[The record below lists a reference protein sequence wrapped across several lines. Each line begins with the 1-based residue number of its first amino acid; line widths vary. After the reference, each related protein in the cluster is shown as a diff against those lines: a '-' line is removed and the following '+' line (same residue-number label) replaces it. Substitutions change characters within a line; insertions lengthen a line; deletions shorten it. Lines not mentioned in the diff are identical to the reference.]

1 MAESLKQQQQRV
13 KLEQEYQAA
22 LNMSASLNTKISND
36 LKAQVDA
43 AGDLADE
50 MQSFV
55 NDLNS
60 SVSGLSDS
68 ASITKEILK
77 LQSEQKTLSASIT
90 SENRALVLEKKFA
103 LDTAI
108 EALRVEEK
116 ILQATENVD
125 AQAKKY
131 SESIGSWLDG
141 VSAHARQIPILG
153 GLLSSMADSLSSSI
167 KDKLGTATKQFVV
180 DFRSG
185 MEGGKSSAAGLA
197 NAVKKSGGGIFK
209 SMFSWKIAL
218 LGIVGLFALAVM
230 AMDKAEK
237 AMISF
242 REETGMIRGQFA
254 GAEQKAMAA
263 ASATFGMTGSLEE
276 GAKLAGQ
283 MYNAFGGIEDI
294 SQGVLTNTVALAAG
308 LGLSVDAIGGV
319 NKLFQNAFGASQEL
333 AQSMV
338 NTTVN
343 ASTLA
348 GVPADKVLKD
358 MAESSADIYSFFR
371 GSPQQLQKSAI
382 QAAKLGTSLK
392 QAAEVSKNLL
402 NFEDSINAELEASAL
417 LGRNLNFN
425 QARYLAATGDTVGA
439 QQAVLKEIGKIGDI
453 SKLNYFQQEALA
465 KAAGMPIADMINQQR
480 IQKNL
485 GKLDGERMKAANALI
500 AKGADASKL
509 TKAELDAELG
519 RQKAEAQRTTR
530 LESIQ
535 RIIESIA
542 MELGQILMPEAE
554 GILAWLQDKD
564 NRERV
569 TEFIEGV
576 KEGFNTVREVLTEV
590 YNKVKP
596 YLEDILGFF
605 GVMGGADS
613 EKGSAASAGKGVVIL
628 GAALMGLKIF
638 GPILGGLLSG
648 VGSLGAG
655 LLNASVSAGKGIF
668 GMFSKTKE
676 ATEAASKGATKVG
689 GRSVSAMT
697 KLGRGI
703 KDLGVGIG
711 NFIKGLASGVGQGLT
726 AIGKGLGGFL
736 RGLSGGLAS
745 LANPAALIGLAA
757 ITVAF
762 LLLSVALRIMAPALE
777 PLGQMFKSIFEGIA
791 TIVVPIVDILVEGFV
806 KLADIVGNVILGI
819 MREFGNIVEIVANAF
834 VSIAEVVGSTII
846 GIFETVSSTLGL
858 IIENSSKAG
867 QVLEMAAAITAVAV
881 AMAAFG
887 GGAALASA
895 GNLIGTA
902 LDLGASL
909 IGGKTP
915 DEKLDEM
922 LQKGPAI
929 ASFAAA
935 LTPALQT
942 FSALTASSKGI
953 LGLAGA
959 FGALAKN
966 LELVAESTKKLEP
979 AKLNEIAGTAGQVN
993 GGGKGKL
1000 SLPASVEALATA
1012 VNNLATVDNKNMI
1025 DKLEEIRKAVI
1036 VGALIEMDGDI
1047 LTRNMA
1053 RKQEAFNRVNFAS
1066 RLTS

>member
-22 LNMSASLNTKISND
+22 LNMSASLNTKIAND

-103 LDTAI
+103 LETAI

-185 MEGGKSSAAGLA
+185 MEQSKSSTAGLA
-197 NAVKKSGGGIFK
+197 NAIKKSGGGIFK

-242 REETGMIRGQFA
+242 REETGMIRGQ
-254 GAEQKAMAA
+254 
-263 ASATFGMTGSLEE
+263 
-276 GAKLAGQ
+276 LAGQ

-358 MAESSADIYSFFR
+358 MAESSADMYSFFR

-1012 VNNLATVDNKNMI
+1012 VNNLATVDNKKMI
-1025 DKLEEIRKAVI
+1025 DKLEEVREAVLL
-1036 VGALIEMDGDI
+1036 GALIEMDGTI
-1047 LTRNMA
+1047 LTQSVTQR
-1053 RKQEAFNRVNFAS
+1053 QEKFNRYNFGS
-1066 RLTS
+1066 RLNS

>member
-1 MAESLKQQQQRV
+1 MAESLKQQQERI
-13 KLEQEYQAA
+13 KLEKEYQDSLKVSQSLLSAMAKDIDAEVDARTKLGKA
-22 LNMSASLNTKISND
+22 LKDFNND
-36 LKAQVDA
+36 LK
-43 AGDLADE
+43 
-50 MQSFV
+50 
-55 NDLNS
+55 S
-60 SVSGLSDS
+60 SVSSLTDS
-68 ASITKEILK
+68 ESITKEIQK
-77 LQSEQKTLSASIT
+77 LEAQKTQIAQSYFGKNKVVGDKKQEILDIT
-90 SENRALVLEKKFA
+90 LQTLY
-103 LDTAI
+103 
-108 EALRVEEK
+108 VEEK
-116 ILQATENVD
+116 IAQNTEAVD
-125 AQAKKY
+125 KKAQEY
-131 SESIGSWLDG
+131 VNTIGGALDKMASH
-141 VSAHARQIPILG
+141 VSQIPILG
-153 GLLSSMADSLSSSI
+153 GLLGGMATKAANSI
-167 KDKLGTATKQFVV
+167 KENLGNAAKQFVV
-180 DFRSG
+180 DFRAG
-185 MEGGKSSAAGLA
+185 MEGGKSQAAGLA

-209 SMFSWKIAL
+209 AMFSWKLAL
-218 LGIVGLFALAVM
+218 LGILGLFALAVM

-263 ASATFGMTGSLEE
+263 ASATYGMTGSLEE

-294 SQGVLTNTVALAAG
+294 SQGVLTNTVKLAAG

-338 NTTVN
+338 NTTIN

-348 GVPADKVLKD
+348 GVPADRVLKD
-358 MAESSADIYSFFR
+358 MAESSADMYSFFR

-402 NFEDSINAELEASAL
+402 NFEDSINSELEASAL

-453 SKLNYFQQEALA
+453 SKLNYYQQEALA

-509 TKAELDAELG
+509 TKKQLDAELG
-519 RQKAEAQRTTR
+519 RQQAEAQRTTT
-530 LESIQ
+530 LEGIQ

-542 MELGQILMPEAE
+542 MKLGEILMPEAK
-554 GILAWLQDKD
+554 GLLKWLSKEENQEK
-564 NRERV
+564 V
-569 TEFIEGV
+569 KIFIEGM
-576 KEGFNTVREVLTEV
+576 KEGFNTVKDALKEAYEYIKPKIEKVLG
-590 YNKVKP
+590 Y
-596 YLEDILGFF
+596 F
-605 GVMGGADS
+605 GVLGGEEG
-613 EKGSAASAGKGVVIL
+613 EKGSAKSAGKGFVIL
-628 GAALMGLKIF
+628 AASLMGLKIF

-648 VGSLGAG
+648 VGSLGGG
-655 LLNASVSAGKGIF
+655 LLNMTGGAIKGI
-668 GMFSKTKE
+668 GSMMGKSKE

-689 GRSVSAMT
+689 GRGVSAMT

-703 KDLGVGIG
+703 KDLGTGIG
-711 NFIKGLASGVGQGLT
+711 GFIKGLASGIGQGLT
-726 AIGKGLGGFL
+726 AIGKGMGGFL
-736 RGLSGGLAS
+736 KGLSSGLAS

-819 MREFGNIVEIVANAF
+819 MKEFGNIVEIVANAF

-895 GNLIGTA
+895 GNLVGAA

-966 LELVAESTKKLEP
+966 LELVAASTKKLEP
-979 AKLNEIAGTAGQVN
+979 AKLNEIAGTASQVN
-993 GGGKGKL
+993 GKGKGKL
-1000 SLPASVEALATA
+1000 SLPSSVEALAVA

-1047 LTRNMA
+1047 LNRNLVQ
-1053 RKQEAFNRVNFAS
+1053 KQEAFNRVNFAS
-1066 RLTS
+1066 RLKS